1 MEVFAFCIFSA
12 RQAVRAATGVEPATS
27 PPTFAASLDVRRLE
41 DADLLYFRLHG
52 SPFSPLIWYGDGGD
66 PAVTPQSLDGLKL
79 KAGAVVVIANC
90 YGDTSPISRMFY
102 EAGAGLVIAGG
113 GGNYAEARRVVGTD
127 RLVKV
132 LIGAM
137 RLGVRPT
144 LALQAAKAAVG
155 LRYWRRAD
163 RDAMQFHILKKE
175 LAK

>member
-1 MEVFAFCIFSA
+1 MC
-12 RQAVRAATGVEPATS
+12 
-27 PPTFAASLDVRRLE
+27 PPTDAASLDVRRLK

-52 SPFSPLIWYGDGGD
+52 STSSPLLWFGDGGI
-66 PAVTPQSLDGLKL
+66 PAITPQSLDGVKL

-113 GGNYAEARRVVGTD
+113 GPNYAEARRVVGTD

-144 LALQAAKAAVG
+144 LAFQAAKAAVG
-155 LRYWRRAD
+155 LRLWRRAD
-163 RDAMQFHILKKE
+163 RDTLQFHILHKE
-175 LAK
+175 ISR